1 MRAYQSFLKD
11 AGTPI
16 GLVGSIGLGVWLV
29 FQAISFLFSSPPN
42 EKAWSAECEQL
53 AIGNTVLVEENKM
66 GGQHFCMTLVPVEE
80 YPTLQSSETA
90 WKTGCSELGGT
101 YRSRNYTYTCY
112 REEVVQELGP
122 QETFGETP

>member
-1 MRAYQSFLKD
+1 MRAYEQFLRN

-16 GLVGSIGLGVWLV
+16 GVIGAIGLGIWLIV
-29 FQAISFLFSSPPN
+29 QAFTFMFSSTPN
-42 EKAWSAECEQL
+42 EKAWTAECEQL

-112 REEVVQELGP
+112 RESVVEELGP
-122 QETFGETP
+122 QETFQISP